1 METGSSNG
9 RRVRF
14 GAFEADLQT
23 GELRKSGIRVRLQDQ
38 PFRVLALLLERSGE
52 VVSREDLRQEIW
64 PDDTFV
70 DFDHSL
76 NTAINKIREALG
88 DSASHPRFVETIPRR
103 GYRFVFPVPRPPG
116 KDAAEASVGPAP
128 PGAPAARGI
137 LAKRKH
143 LGWVIAAVAT
153 IGALAVGVAYF
164 AEPSREQAE
173 GPTPTTFYVHPPE
186 GTTFLPLPMMGPP
199 TISPNG
205 QHLVFGGESKDGSRM
220 LWHRPLDS
228 VDAHSL
234 AGTQDARYPFWS
246 PDSRQVAFFA
256 DGKLKRLAIGGGEPR
271 LVCDAPAGRGG
282 AWSAGG
288 TSGEEVILFAP
299 LAQTGLHRVSPNG
312 GEATPVTTLDR
323 AAGELSHRRPTFLP
337 DGEHFL
343 YVVVTKDSAKERE
356 GIYLAKIGPGS
367 ERPAQQGATGRR
379 LLAGFAQV
387 AYSPPIDTHPSGY
400 ILHVVDENLMAQP
413 FDAGSLELTGKPFFV
428 AASVAVD
435 DNRRATADFSVSNT
449 GSLVLGS
456 TGSEHLGQLVWFD
469 RAGGRLDVVGDSEHY
484 AWVELS
490 PDEGRVAF
498 DVPFWGQAKNDISVL
513 EFASGR
519 RMQITSRPHFDGGPI
534 WSPDGRRI
542 AFHWFGDDAKSRIYL
557 TASTGVGDPELL
569 TDEVGLAWDWSSDG
583 KYILRSRKGETTDSD
598 LWVTPLDG
606 DRASV
611 PYLEEKF
618 IQGGGQFSPNGQYVA
633 YASNESGQ
641 FKVYVQPFPATGD
654 KWPISVHG
662 GVFPRWRGDGAEL
675 FYIASDGMLMSVK
688 VQRGS
693 SFAVG
698 TPRGLFRTRIPA
710 AHGFRPK
717 YDVSADGQRFLINTL
732 AEEQTAQ
739 PVTVMLNWQAGLAE

>member
-1 METGSSNG
+1 MASGATNG
-9 RRVRF
+9 QRVGF
-14 GAFEADLQT
+14 GAFEADLQA
-23 GELRKSGIRVRLQDQ
+23 GELRKSGIKVRLQDQ

-52 VVSREDLRQEIW
+52 VVTREELRTEIW

-103 GYRFVFPVPRPPG
+103 GYRFVFPVPRPPE
-116 KDAAEASVGPAP
+116 KDEAGPSVGPAP
-128 PGAPAARGI
+128 PGIPAARGI
-137 LAKRKH
+137 LVKRKH
-143 LGWVIAAVAT
+143 LAWVVAAVAT
-153 IGALAVGVAYF
+153 IGALAVGIAHF
-164 AEPSREQAE
+164 AEPSRELAE
-173 GPTPTTFYVHPPE
+173 GPPLTTFKIHPPE
-186 GTTFLPLPMMGPP
+186 GTTFAPLATMGPP

-205 QHLVFGGESKDGSRM
+205 QHLVFVGESKDGSRM
-220 LWHRPLDS
+220 LWLRALDS

-234 AGTQDARYPFWS
+234 TGTQDAHYPFWS

-256 DGKLKRLAIGGGEPR
+256 EGKLKRLAIGGREPR

-282 AWSAGG
+282 GWSAGG

-299 LAQTGLHRVSPNG
+299 RAQTGLHRVSPNG

-323 AAGELSHRRPTFLP
+323 AVGELSHRRPTFLP
-337 DGEHFL
+337 DGRHFL
-343 YVVVTKDSAKERE
+343 YVVLTKDGTKERG

-379 LLAGFAQV
+379 LLGGFAQV
-387 AYSPPIDTHPSGY
+387 AYSPPIDTHPTGY

-428 AASVAVD
+428 AAPVTTD
-435 DNRRATADFSVSNT
+435 WGRATADFSVSNT

-456 TGSEHLGQLVWFD
+456 MGSEHLAQLVWFD
-469 RAGGRLDVVGDSEHY
+469 RAGERLDIVGDSANY
-484 AWVELS
+484 GWIELP

-498 DVPFWGQAKNDISVL
+498 DAPFWGRAKNDCSVL

-519 RMQITSRPHFDGGPI
+519 RMQITSHPRFDGGPI
-534 WSPDGRRI
+534 WSPDGQRV
-542 AFHWFGDDAKSRIYL
+542 AFTSYRGDAKPRIYL
-557 TASTGVGDPELL
+557 TASTGVGDPALL
-569 TDEVGLAWDWSSDG
+569 TDQGGGAWDWSSDG
-583 KYILRSRKGETTDSD
+583 KYILHSGGYDPRTGAN

-611 PYLEEKF
+611 PYFEEKF
-618 IQGGGQFSPNGQYVA
+618 LQQNGQFSPDGQYVA
-633 YASNESGQ
+633 YNSNESGQ
-641 FKVYVQPFPATGD
+641 REVYVQRFPATGE

-662 GVFPRWRGDGAEL
+662 GWHPRWRGDGAEL
-675 FYIASDGMLMSVK
+675 FYIASDGMLMSVE

-693 SFAVG
+693 SFAAG
-698 TPRGLFRTRIPA
+698 TPRGLFRTRTSA
-710 AHGFRPK
+710 AHPQRPK
-717 YDVSADGQRFLINTL
+717 YDVSADGQRFLVNTL

-739 PVTVMLNWQAGLAE
+739 PVTVMLNWQAGLAK

>member
-1 METGSSNG
+1 MGTGSSNG

-14 GAFEADLQT
+14 GAFEADLQA

-52 VVSREDLRQEIW
+52 VVSREELRAQIW

-103 GYRFVFPVPRPPG
+103 GYRFVFPVPRPPA
-116 KDAAEASVGPAP
+116 KDGAEAGVGSPP
-128 PGAPAARGI
+128 PGAPATRGI
-137 LAKRKH
+137 LPKRER
-143 LGWVIAAVAT
+143 LAWVIAAVAT

-164 AEPSREQAE
+164 AEPSREPAE
-173 GPTPTTFYVHPPE
+173 GPPLTTFQIHPPE
-186 GTTFLPLPMMGPP
+186 GITFAPLATTGPP
-199 TISPNG
+199 TISPDG
-205 QHLVFGGESKDGSRM
+205 QHLVFRGESKDGSRM

-228 VDAHSL
+228 MDVHSL
-234 AGTQDARYPFWS
+234 AGTQGAAYPFWS

-256 DGKLKRLAIGGGEPR
+256 EGKLKRLAIGGGEPR
-271 LVCDAPAGRGG
+271 PVCDAPAGRGG

-288 TSGEEVILFAP
+288 TSGEEMILFAP
-299 LAQTGLHRVSPNG
+299 LAQTGLHRISPNG
-312 GEATPVTTLDR
+312 GEATPVTALDR
-323 AAGELSHRRPTFLP
+323 AAGELSHRRATFLP

-343 YVVVTKDSAKERE
+343 YVVLTKDGAKERE

-367 ERPAQQGATGRR
+367 EQPAQQGATGRR
-379 LLAGFAQV
+379 LLGGFAQV
-387 AYSPPIDTHPSGY
+387 AYAPPIDTHPTGY
-400 ILHVVDENLMAQP
+400 ILHVVDENVMAQP

-428 AASVAVD
+428 AAPVAVD
-435 DNRRATADFSVSNT
+435 WGRATAGFSVSNT

-456 TGSEHLGQLVWFD
+456 MGSEHLAQLVWFD
-469 RAGGRLDVVGDSEHY
+469 RAGERLDIVGDSANY

-498 DVPFWGQAKNDISVL
+498 DVPFWGRAKNDCSVL

-519 RMQITSRPHFDGGPI
+519 RMQITSHPRFDGGPI
-534 WSPDGRRI
+534 WSPDGQRV
-542 AFHWFGDDAKSRIYL
+542 AFTSYRGDAKPRTYL

-569 TDEVGLAWDWSSDG
+569 TDEVGGAWDWSRDG
-583 KYILRSRKGETTDSD
+583 KYILRYRRGETTDSD

-618 IQGGGQFSPNGQYVA
+618 DQINGQFSPDGRYVA
-633 YASNESGQ
+633 YNSNESGQ
-641 FKVYVQPFPATGD
+641 REVYVQPFPATGD
-654 KWPISVHG
+654 KWLISVHG
-662 GVFPRWRGDGAEL
+662 GWHPRCRGDGAEL
-675 FYIASDGMLMSVK
+675 FYIASDGMLMSVE

-693 SFAVG
+693 SLAAG
-698 TPRGLFRTRIPA
+698 TPRGLFRTRTPA
-710 AHGFRPK
+710 VHLFRPK

-739 PVTVMLNWQAGLAE
+739 PVTVMLNWQATLAK